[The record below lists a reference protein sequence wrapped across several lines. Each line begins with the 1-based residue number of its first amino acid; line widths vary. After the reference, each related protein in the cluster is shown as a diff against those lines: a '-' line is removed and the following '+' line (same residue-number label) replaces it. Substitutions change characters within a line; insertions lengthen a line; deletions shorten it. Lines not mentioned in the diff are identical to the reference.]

1 CGSPIYLGDVTS
13 LMRGF
18 IERFGFMN
26 VSYARKDNN
35 NYKGKPK
42 NCAFFYTMNAP
53 KPMHWLFASDYLY
66 NTGILRRFGGKTTQ
80 LISTDTWQFDDYSKY
95 DASNFD
101 IEKKKKARDTVFPKD
116 CQKAYDIGRRFALI
130 KEDE

>member
-1 CGSPIYLGDVTS
+1 VTS